1 MESKHTYTP
10 GPWGISEGYDGQAV
24 VGRFD
29 DDEYGPAVD
38 VCGVYTTEDDAI
50 LIAAAPDMYEA
61 IGYAMEILRDSWGDE
76 QLAAGDDQVY
86 NVLAHALARAEGRC

>member
-10 GPWGISEGYDGQAV
+10 GPWGISEGYEGQAV

-50 LIAAAPDMYEA
+50 LIAAAPELLYAA
-61 IGYAMEILRDSWGDE
+61 IAALDCLERPHAERDENRVRVMLDV
-76 QLAAGDDQVY
+76 AVAK
-86 NVLAHALARAEGRC
+86 AEGRA